1 MISFPSSLACCLRL
15 CCLYISSSSSCLLP
29 CAFHMDSTFMCNEN
43 EFPVTLLGISDA
55 QRQIHLL
62 SIGVV
67 SHRTQAVN
75 HRLITSLQEL
85 VGNVMPCFPS
95 ITTTWTVVQLKVR
108 EHLVI
113 RATQGGPKNVW
124 MY

>member
-1 MISFPSSLACCLRL
+1 
-15 CCLYISSSSSCLLP
+15 
-29 CAFHMDSTFMCNEN
+29 MCNEN